1 MMLTALFQQAL
12 EELAQAQNAANKAHA
27 AAAAALA
34 NVHKVM
40 ISFVLTKL
48 KVPNCK
54 IFDRSVFMIFSFS
67 WEYLFRIFG
76 IGFLQCGDFEAKI

>member
-1 MMLTALFQQAL
+1 MYDSQVDLIWRDKTFNLSTSLWTSLFQQAL

-40 ISFVLTKL
+40 LSFVLTNL
-48 KVPNCK
+48 TGLGSSLRTYNT
-54 IFDRSVFMIFSFS
+54 
-67 WEYLFRIFG
+67 
-76 IGFLQCGDFEAKI
+76 

>member
-1 MMLTALFQQAL
+1 MYNPIVMLLTGLFQQAL

-40 ISFVLTKL
+40 LSFVLTNL
-48 KVPNCK
+48 KKPK
-54 IFDRSVFMIFSFS
+54 FEILDRSVFMIFTP
-67 WEYLFRIFG
+67 
-76 IGFLQCGDFEAKI
+76 

>member
-1 MMLTALFQQAL
+1 MSYPGFIQWYHSQVDLIWRGNSFNLSTYNPIVMLLTVLFQQAL

-40 ISFVLTKL
+40 ISFVLT
-48 KVPNCK
+48 N
-54 IFDRSVFMIFSFS
+54 F
-67 WEYLFRIFG
+67 
-76 IGFLQCGDFEAKI
+76 

>member
-1 MMLTALFQQAL
+1 MSYPGPNQWYHSQVDLIWRDNTFNLSACITPSLWTALFQQAL

-40 ISFVLTKL
+40 ISFVLTNL
-48 KVPNCK
+48 N
-54 IFDRSVFMIFSFS
+54 R
-67 WEYLFRIFG
+67 FG
-76 IGFLQCGDFEAKI
+76 R

>member
-1 MMLTALFQQAL
+1 MSYPGLIQWYHSQVDLIWQNNTFNLSNYNPIVMLLTALFQQAL

-40 ISFVLTKL
+40 ISFVLTNL
-48 KVPNCK
+48 N
-54 IFDRSVFMIFSFS
+54 R
-67 WEYLFRIFG
+67 FRR
-76 IGFLQCGDFEAKI
+76 

>member
-1 MMLTALFQQAL
+1 MLLTALFQQAL

-40 ISFVLTKL
+40 ISFVLTNL
-48 KVPNCK
+48 N
-54 IFDRSVFMIFSFS
+54 R
-67 WEYLFRIFG
+67 FG
-76 IGFLQCGDFEAKI
+76 R